1 MQSSGKHTQRCK
13 THKKPKRTTL
23 EDRQAMWSRWGGR
36 VDHKIHMESC
46 ISHQSSSRSSS
57 GTWTEPPS
65 RSAVRCD
72 PRVSL
77 VVTGVGWDSLPLG
90 SGDLTQRANK
100 GVWRQMG
107 RKWWKTGR
115 GGVEDAGEVKGQR
128 WIWWRKEWKRQQ
140 GRGGEWMKKKET
152 KNYRRHLPSRS
163 RLVKTNYVNKG
174 VKGSKNYEAQINTL
188 LKSCRRKRKQPRLS
202 R

>member
-13 THKKPKRTTL
+13 THKKPKRTAS

-77 VVTGVGWDSLPLG
+77 LVTGVGWDSLPLG

-100 GVWRQMG
+100 GVGGRWAGSDENRERRGWRMQVRWRVRG
-107 RKWWKTGR
+107 EFGEGKSGR
-115 GGVEDAGEVKGQR
+115 GNKEEGGVN
-128 WIWWRKEWKRQQ
+128 
-140 GRGGEWMKKKET
+140 KKK
-152 KNYRRHLPSRS
+152 R
-163 RLVKTNYVNKG
+163 NK
-174 VKGSKNYEAQINTL
+174 KL
-188 LKSCRRKRKQPRLS
+188 
-202 R
+202 